1 MFLCLAIDSREPLWS
16 HPILKKHSITLLVI
30 YFINSSHL
38 ASLHSNIGLFNS
50 VRILCSLQVTFLILQ
65 SAKYIQ
71 GEIWGNHR
79 DYIFYFLPR
88 RESRSCAA
96 YCKILKNICFI
107 HFLIF
112 SLFWAEKRSGPSNPS
127 WLHEE
132 DDLFPVKG
140 IDGIIRMIHL
150 GPQRRAQLM
159 VKKFLFLPL
168 SWVKVSFHIRA
179 L

>member
-50 VRILCSLQVTFLILQ
+50 LRIPCSLQVTFLILQ

-112 SLFWAEKRSGPSNPS
+112 SLFWAEKV
-127 WLHEE
+127 LV
-132 DDLFPVKG
+132 PVIHHDCMKK
-140 IDGIIRMIHL
+140 MIYSL
-150 GPQRRAQLM
+150 LKELM
-159 VKKFLFLPL
+159 AL
-168 SWVKVSFHIRA
+168 SEWFT
-179 L
+179 